1 MMRKTKIICTMGPA
15 TEQPGVLEALAD
27 NGMNVARFNFSHGEH
42 DEQLARM
49 NQLKEIRARKEL
61 PIAILLDTKGPEIR
75 TRDFKNKRVD
85 LTYGQTFTLK
95 LTDEP
100 GDENFVGIT
109 CDELYRD
116 VSVGTAI
123 LFDDGLISMEV
134 TAIEGTDIVCKVL
147 NDGTLGSRKGINVPG
162 VHLSLPYMSAKD
174 RDDILFGIDQDVD
187 FIAASFVRTKD
198 DVLEIRHLLELNG
211 GDGISIIA
219 KIENDEGVKHIDEI
233 IEASDGVMIARGDM
247 GVEIPMEEVP
257 AIQKMI
263 IKKVYAAG
271 KQVITATQMLDSM
284 IKNPRPTRAEVT
296 DVANAIYDGTSAIML
311 SGETAAGAYPIEAL
325 QAMVRIAER
334 TEADIDYR
342 GRFFSNT
349 RDENPDITD
358 AICHATC
365 TTALDLG
372 ARAILTVTKSGYAAN
387 MISSYRPLS
396 GVVACTPS
404 ERVARQLNLSWGV
417 TPIVME
423 ERHHVLDLF
432 NHAVECTQQRGYI
445 DVDDIVV
452 ITSGVPLG
460 HSGTTNMIK
469 VQKVEPLLTPVSNSN
484 TRPSAG

>member
-15 TEQPGVLEALAD
+15 TEQAGVLEALAD
-27 NGMNVARFNFSHGEH
+27 NGMDVARFNFSHGDHE
-42 DEQLARM
+42 EQLARM
-49 NQLKEIRARKEL
+49 NLLKEIRTRKQL

-75 TRDFKNKRVD
+75 TRDFKEKKVN
-85 LTYGQTFTLK
+85 LTCGQTFTLK
-95 LTDEP
+95 ITDEL
-100 GDENFVGIT
+100 GDESFVGIT
-109 CDELYRD
+109 CDELYQD
-116 VSVGTAI
+116 VSVGTSI

-147 NDGTLGSRKGINVPG
+147 NDGVLGSRKGINVPG

-187 FIAASFVRTKD
+187 FIAASFVRTKE
-198 DVLEIRHLLELNG
+198 DVLEIRHLLEQNG
-211 GDGISIIA
+211 GDGISIIS
-219 KIENDEGVKHIDEI
+219 KIENSEGVKHIDEI
-233 IEASDGVMIARGDM
+233 IAVSDGVMIARGDM

-257 AIQKMI
+257 VIQKMI

-296 DVANAIYDGTSAIML
+296 DVANAIYDGTSTIML
-311 SGETAAGAYPIEAL
+311 SGETAAGAYPVEAL

-342 GRFFSNT
+342 GRFFSNN
-349 RDENPDITD
+349 RGEKPDITD

-387 MISSYRPLS
+387 MISSYRPQS
-396 GVVACTPS
+396 DVVACTPS

-417 TPIVME
+417 IPIVME

-469 VQKVEPLLTPVSNSN
+469 VQKVEPLL
-484 TRPSAG
+484 

>member
-1 MMRKTKIICTMGPA
+1 MRKTKIICTMGPA
-15 TEQPGVLEALAD
+15 TEKPGILEGLAA
-27 NGMNVARFNFSHGEH
+27 NGMNVARFNFSHGDH
-42 DEQLARM
+42 DEQKRRLD
-49 NQLKEIRARKEL
+49 NLKRVRAEQKL

-75 TRDFKNKRVD
+75 VRDFKNDKIQ
-85 LTYGQTFTLK
+85 LTRGQTFTLRTNEEV
-95 LTDEP
+95 L
-100 GDENFVGIT
+100 GDEQSVAIT
-109 CDELYRD
+109 CKELYKD
-116 VSVGTAI
+116 VSIGTI
-123 LFDDGLISMEV
+123 VLVDDGLISMEV
-134 TAIEGTDIVCKVL
+134 IDIKDTDIICEVH
-147 NDGTLGSRKGINVPG
+147 NDGVLSGRKGINVPG

-174 RDDILFGIDQDVD
+174 RDDILYGIDQDVD
-187 FIAASFVRTKD
+187 IIAASFVRSKE
-198 DVLEIRHLLELNG
+198 DVLEIRHLLEQNG
-211 GDGISIIA
+211 GAGISIIA
-219 KIENDEGVKHIDEI
+219 KVENDEGVKNIDEI
-233 IEASDGVMIARGDM
+233 IEVSDGIMIARGDM

-257 AIQKMI
+257 IIQKMI
-263 IKKVYAAG
+263 IKKAYAAG

-342 GRFFSNT
+342 KRFFAIT
-349 RDENPDITD
+349 HDENPDITD

-372 ARAILTVTKSGYAAN
+372 ARAILTVTKSGYSAR
-387 MISSYRPLS
+387 MISRYRPQS
-396 GVVACTPS
+396 EIIACTTS
-404 ERVARQLNLSWGV
+404 DRVARQLNLSWGV

-432 NHAVECTQQRGYI
+432 NHAVDCAHKEGL
-445 DVDDIVV
+445 VKENDIVV

-469 VQKVEPLLTPVSNSN
+469 VQKVEASE
-484 TRPSAG
+484 

>member
-1 MMRKTKIICTMGPA
+1 
-15 TEQPGVLEALAD
+15 
-27 NGMNVARFNFSHGEH
+27 
-42 DEQLARM
+42 
-49 NQLKEIRARKEL
+49 
-61 PIAILLDTKGPEIR
+61 
-75 TRDFKNKRVD
+75 
-85 LTYGQTFTLK
+85 
-95 LTDEP
+95 
-100 GDENFVGIT
+100 
-109 CDELYRD
+109 
-116 VSVGTAI
+116 
-123 LFDDGLISMEV
+123 
-134 TAIEGTDIVCKVL
+134 
-147 NDGTLGSRKGINVPG
+147 
-162 VHLSLPYMSAKD
+162 
-174 RDDILFGIDQDVD
+174 
-187 FIAASFVRTKD
+187 
-198 DVLEIRHLLELNG
+198 VLEIRHLLELNG

-469 VQKVEPLLTPVSNSN
+469 VQKVEPL
-484 TRPSAG
+484 A